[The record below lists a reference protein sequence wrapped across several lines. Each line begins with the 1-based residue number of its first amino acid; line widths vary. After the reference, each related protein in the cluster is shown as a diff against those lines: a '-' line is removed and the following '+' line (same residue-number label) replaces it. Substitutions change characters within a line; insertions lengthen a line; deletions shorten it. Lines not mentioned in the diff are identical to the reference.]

1 MFSPTQHMV
10 LKYLL
15 LATGLGRIDHLQ
27 ANLQN
32 LKVLTMLK
40 C

>member
-1 MFSPTQHMV
+1 MV

-15 LATGLGRIDHLQ
+15 LATGLGRSDYLQ

-32 LKVLTMLK
+32 LKVLTVLK